1 MKQVKISFNA
11 GNSADTTNVNAN
23 ANVMRDTI
31 KIGDSSTIY
40 TEIKKGASDG
50 WNESES
56 RNSASGIA
64 DHLVPLTFFIAT
76 AFVLTRLIEYKRSS
90 RLSMI
95 EHGMNPSIPED
106 YADIDDDLRIYTSL
120 RRGLILLGSGLGL
133 IIGYMVPMSGNGDED
148 LFTFAT
154 CIVGGGIGYVLYF
167 LIARKNSALDKP
179 STKE

>member
-76 AFVLTRLIEYKRSS
+76 AFVLTRLIDYKRSS

-95 EHGMNPSIPED
+95 EHGMDPSIP
-106 YADIDDDLRIYTSL
+106 ASRNDDDLRIYTSL

-179 STKE
+179 ATKE

>member
-11 GNSADTTNVNAN
+11 GNSADTANVNAN

-50 WNESES
+50 WNEGES
-56 RNSASGIA
+56 HNSASGIA

-76 AFVLTRLIEYKRSS
+76 AFVLTRLIDYKRSS

-95 EHGMNPSIPED
+95 EHGMDPSIPGPR
-106 YADIDDDLRIYTSL
+106 IDDDLRIYTSL

-179 STKE
+179 ATKE